1 MGNIRRVVWSLS
13 VFCGH
18 PNFIVLGPS
27 KLLHVPGTHD
37 VSTANF

>member
-1 MGNIRRVVWSLS
+1 VGSVRRVVWSLS

-18 PNFIVLGPS
+18 PNSIVLVAS
-27 KLLHVPGTHD
+27 KLLHVPGTHA